1 MTSDRSQATE
11 RDVGKRIVDADEN
24 QLGRVAAVTG
34 NELEVDPD
42 PDVLDRIKARFGWK
56 DRDDDTHRIDADRVR
71 AVTDDEVVVR
81 AP

>member
-1 MTSDRSQATE
+1 MTSDRSQPTE
-11 RDVGKRIVDADEN
+11 RDVGKPIVDGDAN
-24 QLGRVAAVTG
+24 RLGRVAAVTG

-42 PDVLDRIKARFGWK
+42 PDTLDRIKARFGWK
-56 DRDDDTHRIDADRVR
+56 DRDGDTYRLDADRVR